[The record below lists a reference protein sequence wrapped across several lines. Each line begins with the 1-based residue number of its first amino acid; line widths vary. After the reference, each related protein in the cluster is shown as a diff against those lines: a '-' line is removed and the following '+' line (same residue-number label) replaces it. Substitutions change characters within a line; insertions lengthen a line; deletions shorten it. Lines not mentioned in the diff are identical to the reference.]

1 MSDILE
7 LKNIEQYFFQ
17 GKNKV
22 SVLEKL
28 NLTIKRSSKI
38 AIMGASGSGKSS
50 LLNIASLM
58 EIPKSGEI
66 YFLGKN
72 VLVFSDNT
80 KSDIRKS
87 SIGYLH
93 QRNPLLTEFNA
104 FENIYISL
112 LLNNLNK
119 KYARERANELL
130 DAVGMLGRAK
140 HLPSSMSGGEQQRIA
155 IARAIGN
162 NPELVIADEPTGNL
176 DNKNSLKIINQLI
189 KVSNNNNTA
198 LLLATHDDL
207 VADKMDTVYKLIN
220 GNLKKIK

>member
-1 MSDILE
+1 MSEILE
-7 LKNIEQYFFQ
+7 LKNIKQYFFQ

-66 YFLGKN
+66 FFLGKN
-72 VLVFSDNT
+72 VLAFSDNT

-93 QRNPLLTEFNA
+93 QRNPLLAEFNA

-112 LLNNLNK
+112 LLNNFNK
-119 KYARERANELL
+119 KYARERSNELL
-130 DAVGMLGRAK
+130 DTVGMLERAK

-155 IARAIGN
+155 IARAIGS
-162 NPELVIADEPTGNL
+162 NPELIIADEPTGNL
-176 DNKNSLKIINQLI
+176 DYKNSLKIINELI

-207 VADKMDTVYKLIN
+207 VADKMDTIYKLTN
-220 GNLKKIK
+220 GNLRKIK

>member
-93 QRNPLLTEFNA
+93 QRNPLLAEFNA

-112 LLNNLNK
+112 LLNNFNK
-119 KYARERANELL
+119 KYAMERVNELL

-207 VADKMDTVYKLIN
+207 VADKMDTVYKLTN

>member
-28 NLTIKRSSKI
+28 NLTVKRSSKI

-93 QRNPLLTEFNA
+93 QRNPLLAEFNA

-112 LLNNLNK
+112 LLNNFNK
-119 KYARERANELL
+119 KYAMERVNELL

-207 VADKMDTVYKLIN
+207 VADKMDTVYKLTN

>member
-28 NLTIKRSSKI
+28 NLTVKRSSKI

-93 QRNPLLTEFNA
+93 QRNPLLAEFNA

-207 VADKMDTVYKLIN
+207 VADKMDTVYKLTN